1 MMLKNTMD
9 DLLDISM
16 IPSVDK
22 NNITQMK
29 EDINLDEILINKTL
43 DDEDEDDDQDIH
55 NLIETLGKGDEKQIK
70 KANQNITKIEQSFKF
85 TPHYEPKNKNEVIS
99 TNNLNYEKKDLKPI
113 LKDFFWKAYDII
125 SHKNAEQII
134 DDEDDDDDDIE
145 DIVKA
150 KQKLLK
156 IIDELIIENKE
167 GKCKMKLNFEE
178 KKLKIIG
185 NYFIINLDAIH
196 TINKFNKM
204 LIIKIIFEIEIKM
217 YIRSGNVKIYFSKYS
232 LNYNK
237 DKQEI
242 SFNPNLKYLLI
253 NNNLGIY
260 SITYCTCGECMVCK
274 NAKNPKPFNDLLIY
288 LRRENKIVYKPEYS
302 QLWFGKYNKYR
313 NESNYKCSFCKDFY
327 KNKLNIVKLY
337 CVEDEDHSCQF
348 WICLVCFLRMSKKK
362 FPVQC
367 PNCGFFLINFS
378 KLRSIFRLKH
388 ARLNQK

>member
-43 DDEDEDDDQDIH
+43 DDEDEDDNQDIH

-85 TPHYEPKNKNEVIS
+85 TPYYEPKNKNEVIS

-150 KQKLLK
+150 KQKLLR
-156 IIDELIIENKE
+156 IIDELIKENKE

-185 NYFIINLDAIH
+185 NYFIINLDVIH

-204 LIIKIIFEIEIKM
+204 LIIKIIFEIEKKCL
-217 YIRSGNVKIYFSKYS
+217 SEVVT
-232 LNYNK
+232 
-237 DKQEI
+237 
-242 SFNPNLKYLLI
+242 LKY
-253 NNNLGIY
+253 
-260 SITYCTCGECMVCK
+260 
-274 NAKNPKPFNDLLIY
+274 FF
-288 LRRENKIVYKPEYS
+288 
-302 QLWFGKYNKYR
+302 Q
-313 NESNYKCSFCKDFY
+313 
-327 KNKLNIVKLY
+327 NI
-337 CVEDEDHSCQF
+337 
-348 WICLVCFLRMSKKK
+348 
-362 FPVQC
+362 P
-367 PNCGFFLINFS
+367 
-378 KLRSIFRLKH
+378 
-388 ARLNQK
+388 